1 MEEQNFKN
9 HARTVPLYHYIT
21 YLLVMVALVGSV
33 IKLWRNYSTGI
44 GGLFLPAL
52 LCVLSVVALLLTW
65 YARSFSLKAQDR
77 AIRAEENL
85 RYFAITGN
93 LLDSKLTLRQIIALR
108 FAPNNELL
116 DLAHK
121 AANENLSAKEIKLAI
136 QHWKADND
144 RV

>member
-1 MEEQNFKN
+1 MQEQNVKN
-9 HARTVPLYHYIT
+9 HTKWVPLYHFLT
-21 YLLVMVALVGSV
+21 YLLVFAAIVGSV
-33 IKLWRNYSTGI
+33 IKLCRNYSTGHGGLLI
-44 GGLFLPAL
+44 PGLFLL
-52 LCVLSVVALLLTW
+52 LSVIVLLIAW
-65 YARSFSLKAQDR
+65 FARVFALKAQDR

-85 RYFAITGN
+85 RYFAMTGN
-93 LLDSKLTLRQIIALR
+93 LLDSKLTMRQIIALR

-121 AANENLSAKEIKLAI
+121 AVTENLSAKEIKQAI

>member
-1 MEEQNFKN
+1 MQEQNFKN
-9 HARTVPLYHYIT
+9 HAKMVPMYHYVT
-21 YLLVMVALVGSV
+21 YLLIIVAIVGSA
-33 IKLWRNYSTGI
+33 IKLCRNYSTGL
-44 GGLFLPAL
+44 GGLFAPAL
-52 LCVLSVVALLLTW
+52 FCILSVVVLLLTW
-65 YARSFSLKAQDR
+65 FVRSFALKAQDR

-93 LLDSKLTLRQIIALR
+93 LLDSQLTMKQIIALR

-121 AANENLSAKEIKLAI
+121 AVNESLSAKEIKQAI

-144 RV
+144 RL